1 MTGGRRFSQAI
12 SEGDG
17 ISVVVQVEDLDAAR
31 RAEAEGAEAVLV
43 DGGLESELRGIR
55 GAISVPILF
64 FWDGERADR
73 LDGVDACL
81 VDVGN
86 WSGGIGFGDALEQAR
101 LEIGD
106 DFEFVPRVESEEQLE
121 EALEKFDPELFVL
134 TARDEG
140 ALDRV
145 LELLPDVPA
154 GKLAIADLPR
164 TTPEAVAEL
173 ERAGVDGVI
182 VRDGN
187 IAELVGGAPP
197 EV

>member
-17 ISVVVQVEDLDAAR
+17 ISVVAEVDSLDAAR

-43 DGGLESELRGIR
+43 RSGLERELRGIR
-55 GAISVPILF
+55 AAISVPILF

-73 LDGVDACL
+73 LEGVDACL
-81 VDVGN
+81 VDGGD
-86 WSGGIGFGDALEQAR
+86 WSGGIGFGAALEHAR
-101 LEIGD
+101 LEVGD
-106 DFEFVPRVESEEQLE
+106 AFEFVPRVKSEEQLE

-134 TARDEG
+134 TAPDEG
-140 ALDRV
+140 ALERV
-145 LELLPDVPA
+145 LDLLPDVPA

-164 TTPEAVAEL
+164 TAPEDIAEL

-187 IAELVGGAPP
+187 VAELVGGAPP